1 MVLLLKVRSNTFTY
15 LTNNVQRRML
25 IKSRTGM
32 APDLCKFKAEFEHLV

>member
-1 MVLLLKVRSNTFTY
+1 MLFKVQSNTFTY
-15 LTNNVQRRML
+15 LKSNVQRRML